1 MITDE
6 CRRESHEKVN
16 KGRRYLQIREILKN
30 KEMTAKEIAVEMYKR
45 KYVDSPERNYSA
57 PRLTEL
63 EMQYRLVQVVG
74 KKTCTYTG
82 KKVSVYKLIEDIPK
96 WEQIRLDLEGCK

>member
-16 KGRRYLQIREILKN
+16 KAKRYMQIREILKGN
-30 KEMTAKEIAVEMYKR
+30 KMTAKEIAVEMFKR
-45 KYVDSPERNYSA
+45 RYTDSTDRNYSA

-63 EMQYRLVQVVG
+63 EKEKRLVEIVG
-74 KKTCTYTG
+74 KKKCEYTG
-82 KKVSVYKLIEDIPK
+82 KMVSVYMLIEDDLSMK
-96 WEQIRLDLEGCK
+96 EWEQIKLMA